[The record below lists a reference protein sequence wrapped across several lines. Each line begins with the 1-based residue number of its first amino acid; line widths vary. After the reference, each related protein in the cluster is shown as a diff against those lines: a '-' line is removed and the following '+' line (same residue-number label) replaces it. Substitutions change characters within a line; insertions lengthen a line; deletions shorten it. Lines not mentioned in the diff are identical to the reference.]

1 MAPTDID
8 AKNQVV
14 KHDANMNHLENTRYF
29 YQRALLDAVNLSA
42 GIFIAAIMIFK
53 LKNSNV

>member
-1 MAPTDID
+1 MAPTYID
-8 AKNQVV
+8 AKKQAV
-14 KHDANMNHLENTRYF
+14 KHDANLNHLENTRYF

-53 LKNSNV
+53 LKNSNI

>member
-8 AKNQVV
+8 AKTQVV
-14 KHDANMNHLENTRYF
+14 KHDASLNHLENTRYF
-29 YQRALLDAVNLSA
+29 YQRALLDAVNRSA
-42 GIFIAAIMIFK
+42 GILIAAIMIFK

>member
-8 AKNQVV
+8 AKKQAV
-14 KHDANMNHLENTRYF
+14 KHDANLNHLENTRYF

-42 GIFIAAIMIFK
+42 GILIAAIMIFK
-53 LKNSNV
+53 LKNSNI